1 MGVVLPSSAVRDT
14 PLTIL
19 VADDEPLVRRTLNVL
34 LTSVG
39 FRVREAG
46 GGPEALLL
54 MEQDR
59 PSLVISDINMPG
71 NDDMSFVRTIAK
83 RYPGLPVVLL
93 TAYPTVDTAV
103 ESVNLSVAAYLVK
116 PPDAEKVLSVVR
128 TVIGQYEA
136 REAVQRSLAR
146 LGDWQRDLQQLE
158 TLMAHPRSASDAN
171 SSGAFLELTLRHL
184 MSSLIDLQE
193 VVGVLASAPAGAES
207 VRSLELSKAVQETI
221 TVLERTKRVF
231 KSKDLGELRAKLE
244 GVMSA
249 ISASG
254 QNPR

>member
-1 MGVVLPSSAVRDT
+1 M
-14 PLTIL
+14 TIL
-19 VADDEPLVRRTLNVL
+19 VADDEPLVRRSLRLL

-54 MEQDR
+54 MEEEK

-71 NDDMSFVRTIAK
+71 NDDLQFVRTVAK
-83 RYPGLPVVLL
+83 RFPGLPVILL
-93 TAYPTVDTAV
+93 TAYPTVETAV
-103 ESVNLSVAAYLVK
+103 ESVNLSIAAYLVK

-128 TVIGQYEA
+128 SVVGQYEA
-136 REAVQRSLAR
+136 REAVQRSLER
-146 LGDWQRDLQQLE
+146 LGDWKRDLQQLE
-158 TLMAHPRSASDAN
+158 TVMNNPRSASDAN

-184 MSSLIDLQE
+184 MSSLIDLRE
-193 VVGVLASAPAGAES
+193 LVGVLANAPAGAES

-221 TVLERTKRVF
+221 EVLERTKRVF

-249 ISASG
+249 ISA
-254 QNPR
+254 PR